1 MVKTLTFVPP
11 IRDPKHPMN
20 RNLCCRRNPLA
31 SRFVLLLFLWV
42 PALLMEVVWAGSD
55 DPNANPLKPIDTS
68 SPRST
73 FQGFMDNMN
82 RSRSVYF
89 DTLFGYLNSGDL
101 YPKSTV
107 LADRHASF
115 VADQEAAERT
125 LDLSELPPAMA
136 EESARRLVIQLKE
149 ILERL
154 ELQPTEAIPDAKAM
168 TTTGQTRWVLP
179 DTEIRIARMEK
190 GPRAGEYLFDAETV
204 SRIPV
209 FYEKVRLLPNR
220 TGSTTN
226 WYEWYSRQP
235 IALAYTLRAVVPPR
249 WLLEMP
255 AWTRGILLNQPIW
268 RWAGLVTV
276 AGLALLVVMA
286 CFRLTRRIP
295 HDNWP
300 RLLRPVSVMVAAPVT
315 AYVLSDI
322 LRVSSPV
329 YEWVTLFL
337 ICVLYLALAWMVW
350 SIGGVLAESV
360 IASERLRVGSI
371 DSQLIRLVVR
381 LITVIVVVF
390 ILVTGADRVGLPAY
404 SVVAGLGVGGLAFAL
419 AAQQTLANLIGSL
432 IIMFEKPF
440 VTGNTIAV
448 KGIQGKVES
457 VGFRS
462 TRIRTSQHSVV
473 TIPSSDLVNSTI
485 DNLDRRSHRRI
496 QTHLRL
502 PADLPGVK
510 LDAFL
515 SGVRQ
520 LLEDHPHT
528 VKSDIRVELQDVGA
542 GNLDI
547 LVSFNLEVPDGATES
562 GLRHE
567 ILRAILGL
575 AEEEGVTLV

>member
-1 MVKTLTFVPP
+1 MKRNIFKTNN
-11 IRDPKHPMN
+11 PMN
-20 RNLCCRRNPLA
+20 RIPCCRPILHYCRLV
-31 SRFVLLLFLWV
+31 FLVLLAPVLSI
-42 PALLMEVVWAGSD
+42 EVVRAEAV

-68 SPRST
+68 GPRST
-73 FQGFMDNMN
+73 FQGFTDSM
-82 RSRSVYF
+82 SLAHGLYF
-89 DTLFGYLNSGDL
+89 DTLFDYLKSGDL
-101 YPKSTV
+101 YAKSTT
-107 LADRHASF
+107 LSDRHAAFIST
-115 VADQEAAERT
+115 QEAAERT

-136 EESARRLVIQLKE
+136 AESSRRLVIQLKE
-149 ILERL
+149 VLDRL
-154 ELQPTEAIPDAKAM
+154 ELPPPEAIPDAKVM
-168 TTTGQTRWVLP
+168 TAAGQTRWVLP
-179 DTEIRIARMEK
+179 NTEIRIARVEK
-190 GPRAGEYLFDAETV
+190 GPRAGEFLFDAETV
-204 SRIPV
+204 SRIPD
-209 FYEKVRLLPNR
+209 FYEKVRHLPNR
-220 TGSTTN
+220 TGAPAD
-226 WYEWYSRQP
+226 WYDWYTRQP
-235 IALAYTLRAVVPPR
+235 IALAYTLRTVIPPR

-268 RWAGLVTV
+268 RWVGLMAVTGLAGLVV
-276 AGLALLVVMA
+276 LG
-286 CFRLTRRIP
+286 CFRLTRGIP
-295 HDNWP
+295 HGNWR
-300 RLLRPVSVMVAAPVT
+300 RLLRPVSVMVVSPVT
-315 AYVLSDI
+315 AFVLSDI

-329 YEWVTLFL
+329 YEWVTLSL

-371 DSQLIRLVVR
+371 DSQLIRLVIR

-390 ILVTGADRVGLPAY
+390 ILVTGADRLGLPAY

-496 QTHLRL
+496 QSHLRL
-502 PADLPGVK
+502 PADTPGVK

-515 SGVRQ
+515 VGVRGV
-520 LLEDHPHT
+520 LEADPHT
-528 VKSDIRVELQDVGA
+528 VKSDILVELHDFGP

-547 LVSFNLEVPDGATES
+547 LVSFNLKVPDGATES

-567 ILRAILGL
+567 ILRAIFGL

>member
-1 MVKTLTFVPP
+1 MVKTLTVVPP
-11 IRDPKHPMN
+11 IRDPEHPMN
-20 RNLCCRRNPLA
+20 RNPCCRWNPLA

-42 PALLMEVVWAGSD
+42 PALHMEVVWAGSD

-73 FQGFMDNMN
+73 
-82 RSRSVYF
+82 
-89 DTLFGYLNSGDL
+89 LFGFVDAMNQARSINFNTIFEYLNSGDL
-101 YPKSTV
+101 FPKPNV
-107 LADRHASF
+107 LSVHTSF
-115 VADQEAAERT
+115 ISNIEAAERT
-125 LDLSELPPAMA
+125 LDLSELPPAMI
-136 EESARRLVIQLKE
+136 EESARRLSIQLNE
-149 ILERL
+149 VIGRL
-154 ELQPTEAIPDAKAM
+154 DLPPAEAIPDAKTM
-168 TTTGQTRWVLP
+168 TAAGQTRWVFP
-179 DTEIRIARMEK
+179 DTEIRISRVEK

-204 SRIPV
+204 SRTPA
-209 FYEKVRLLPNR
+209 FYDKVKHLPYR
-220 TGSTTN
+220 TGETAD
-226 WYEWYSRQP
+226 WYEWYSRRP
-235 IALAYTLRAVVPPR
+235 IALAYTLRSIIPPR

-255 AWTRGILLNQPIW
+255 AWTRSALLNQPFW
-268 RWAGLVTV
+268 RWIGL
-276 AGLALLVVMA
+276 LLVLGVAALGVMA

-295 HDNWP
+295 HGNWR
-300 RLLRPVSVMVAAPVT
+300 RLFRPVSVMVAAPVT
-315 AYVLSDI
+315 AYVLSNI

-329 YEWVTLFL
+329 YEWVTLSL
-337 ICVLYLALAWMVW
+337 ISVLYLALAWMVW

-390 ILVTGADRVGLPAY
+390 ILVTGADRLGLPAY

-485 DNLDRRSHRRI
+485 DNLDRRNHRRI

-502 PADLPGVK
+502 PAELPGAK

-520 LLEDHPHT
+520 LLEAHPHT
-528 VKSDIRVELQDVGA
+528 VKSDIRVELQDFGA

-547 LVSFNLEVPDGATES
+547 LVSFNLEVPEGATES

>member
-1 MVKTLTFVPP
+1 
-11 IRDPKHPMN
+11 MN
-20 RNLCCRRNPLA
+20 RNPCYRWNPLA
-31 SRFVLLLFLWV
+31 SRLILLLFLWI
-42 PALLMEVVWAGSD
+42 PALQLEVAWAASNN
-55 DPNANPLKPIDTS
+55 DPNASPLKPIDTS
-68 SPRST
+68 SPQST
-73 FQGFMDNMN
+73 FQGFVEIMN
-82 RSRSVYF
+82 FAYGLYF
-89 DTLFGYLNSGDL
+89 DTLFGYLKSGDL
-101 YPKSTV
+101 FPRSATLFY
-107 LADRHASF
+107 RHAAFMSS
-115 VADQEAAERT
+115 QEAAERT

-136 EESARRLVIQLKE
+136 AESSRRLVIQLKE
-149 ILERL
+149 VLGRL
-154 ELQPTEAIPDAKAM
+154 ELPPAESIPDAKMMAASG
-168 TTTGQTRWVLP
+168 TSRWVVP
-179 DTEIRIARMEK
+179 DTEIRIARVEK

-204 SRIPV
+204 RRIPD
-209 FYEKVRLLPNR
+209 FYEKVKHLPNR
-220 TGSTTN
+220 TGATAD
-226 WYEWYSRQP
+226 WYDWYTRQP
-235 IALAYTLRAVVPPR
+235 IALAYALRTLIPPR

-255 AWTRGILLNQPIW
+255 AWTRGALFNQPLW
-268 RWAGLVTV
+268 RWIGM
-276 AGLALLVVMA
+276 LLVLGVAALGVMG

-295 HDNWP
+295 HGNWR
-300 RLLRPVSVMVAAPVT
+300 RLLRPVSVMVGAP
-315 AYVLSDI
+315 ASAFVLSDV
-322 LRVSSPV
+322 LRVSTPV
-329 YEWVTLFL
+329 FEWVTLSL
-337 ICVLYLALAWMVW
+337 TCLLYLTLAWMVW
-350 SIGGVLAESV
+350 SVGGVLAESV

-371 DSQLIRLVVR
+371 DSQLIRLVIR
-381 LITVIVVVF
+381 LITVIVVIF
-390 ILVTGADRVGLPAY
+390 ILVTGADRLGLPAY

-502 PADLPGVK
+502 PADLSSVK

-515 SGVRQ
+515 SGVRNV
-520 LLEDHPHT
+520 LESNPHT
-528 VKSDIRVELQDVGA
+528 VKSDIYVELQDFGA

-575 AEEEGVTLV
+575 AEAEGVTLV